1 MRCTARSALG
11 PPLRRRCHKIDL
23 STDECRLEYTSMH
36 KDFLREFEDKITGA
50 APRRAQECLMRLT
63 NLARPRLRLL
73 AARPAPRSLYREPRQ
88 LRRGT
93 LRGARCGKS
102 LKHALLALA
111 IAHANVASPKSPPDT
126 DNDMFVQILNATLD
140 FDVFMLMMR
149 ETAKEEQ
156 RSEKEAKAKQRGK
169 AR

>member
-1 MRCTARSALG
+1 
-11 PPLRRRCHKIDL
+11 
-23 STDECRLEYTSMH
+23 MH

-50 APRRAQECLMRLT
+50 ALRRAREHLMRLT
-63 NLARPRLRLL
+63 NLARPRLRLS
-73 AARPAPRSLYREPRQ
+73 AVRPAPRSLYREPRQ

-102 LKHALLALA
+102 LKNALWRRRSL
-111 IAHANVASPKSPPDT
+111 ANVARPKSPPDT

-156 RSEKEAKAKQRGK
+156 RTEKEAKAAKQRGK
-169 AR
+169 SR